1 MNTSENELRNALLK
15 LASYQH
21 HKQYVHGKHGPDT
34 FDCAGL
40 VWFLYHE
47 ILHLD
52 LYDQGYGLS
61 TTTKIMTSKYGI
73 ITLYPK
79 PCTKGNLDQINK
91 GDILFFHRQS
101 LADSEPKETNKY
113 PGHCGLYL
121 GNNTFIHCVKS
132 QGKVIISNFH
142 HTPYWQNILVAS
154 KNIFTDE
161 QTYKKVKQY
170 KTPSKR

>member
-1 MNTSENELRNALLK
+1 MNITEIELRNILLI
-15 LASYQH
+15 LAYYQQ

-47 ILHLD
+47 ILNLN
-52 LYDQGYGLS
+52 LYEQGYGLS
-61 TTTKIMTSKYGI
+61 TTTKIMTSKYG
-73 ITLYPK
+73 TLTLINQ
-79 PCTKGNLDQINK
+79 PCSKSALATINK

-101 LADSEPKETNKY
+101 LKDTKPTVNNKY

-121 GNNTFIHCVKS
+121 GNNSFIHCVKS
-132 QGKVIISNFH
+132 QGKVVISNFNQ
-142 HTPYWQNILVAS
+142 TPYWQNILVAS

-161 QTYKKVKQY
+161 QSFEKIKHL
-170 KTPSKR
+170 